1 MYTSMWIVIDLWHV
15 SYQKSTV
22 ISFYLE
28 WYVEFYL
35 KLQSITLASISPFLI
50 WKKKLQG
57 ALRTYTIWTK
67 ICAKHSSPKT
77 HQWLLHRSMVILEMA
92 FLKLQQR
99 WKEIF
104 YVLLYGIA

>member
-50 WKKKLQG
+50 WKKNCKV
-57 ALRTYTIWTK
+57 
-67 ICAKHSSPKT
+67 H
-77 HQWLLHRSMVILEMA
+77 
-92 FLKLQQR
+92 
-99 WKEIF
+99 
-104 YVLLYGIA
+104 YVLTLYGQKFVPNTHHPKPISDFYTGVW